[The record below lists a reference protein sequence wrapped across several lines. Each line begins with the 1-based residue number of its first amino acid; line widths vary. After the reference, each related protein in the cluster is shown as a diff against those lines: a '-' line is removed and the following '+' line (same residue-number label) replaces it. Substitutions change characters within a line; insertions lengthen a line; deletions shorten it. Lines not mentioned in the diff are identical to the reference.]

1 MNQYCRYCAYALD
14 YNGEETEFLCEI
26 KDEFFPASKAKHI
39 NRCKDFD
46 FNPSDIFRTLPN
58 GSFAQYQP
66 RAPYKPK
73 YQKIVESGQTEL
85 NVCLLEK

>member
-14 YNGEETEFLCEI
+14 YNGKKTEFLCEI
-26 KDEFFPASKAKHI
+26 KDQFFKADKAKRL
-39 NRCKDFD
+39 NKCKDFD

-66 RAPYKPK
+66 RAAYKPRVVQAK
-73 YQKIVESGQTEL
+73 EAGQISLTEQ
-85 NVCLLEK
+85 EDTQ